1 MFRVEDG
8 REEIAAPVAT
18 AGAEPDAESFHP
30 RLYTMSFSRRRR
42 LHLVSLTLGTAVLVA
57 GTPLVAGASSQSPT
71 VASVLNAAK
80 ISMLKKAS
88 VHVVV
93 NSKSG
98 KTYSKVVVDI
108 GTTSGTETITSGKK
122 VITITV
128 TPTYAYLSG
137 SATGLTVIMRLS
149 AAQQKKVGD
158 HAIAM
163 KVGTAPYAS
172 LKANLTTAVF
182 ASMLPTGTGT
192 KLSTVTTSSSKL
204 YQLTWNA
211 KTTITASKTK
221 SVMTLSSGKSTLPI
235 KEVITNSTG
244 GGTTIFSQWGE
255 RVHISTPSLSVVTY
269 KQVFG

>member
-1 MFRVEDG
+1 
-8 REEIAAPVAT
+8 
-18 AGAEPDAESFHP
+18 
-30 RLYTMSFSRRRR
+30 MSFSRHHH

-57 GTPLVAGASSQSPT
+57 GMPLVAGASSQSPT
-71 VASVLNAAK
+71 VASVLKAAK
-80 ISMLKKAS
+80 FSMLKKAS

-98 KTYSKVVVDI
+98 KTLSKVVVDI

-122 VITITV
+122 VVTITV

-137 SATGLTVIMRLS
+137 SATGLTVIMGLS

-158 HAIAM
+158 HAISM
-163 KVGTAPYAS
+163 KVGTSPYAS
-172 LKANLTTAVF
+172 LKANLTTPVF
-182 ASMLPTGTGT
+182 ASMLPTETGT
-192 KLSTVTTSSSKL
+192 KLSTITTSSSKL

-211 KTTITASKTK
+211 KATTTAAKTK

-235 KEVITNSTG
+235 KEVITSSTG

-255 RVHISTPSLSVVTY
+255 HVNISAPSLSMVTY